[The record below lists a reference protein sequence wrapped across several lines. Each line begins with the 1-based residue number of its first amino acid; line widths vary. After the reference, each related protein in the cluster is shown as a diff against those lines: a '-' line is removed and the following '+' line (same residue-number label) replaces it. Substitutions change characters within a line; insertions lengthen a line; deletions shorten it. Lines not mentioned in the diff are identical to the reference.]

1 MASPSTSFVVTCHN
15 LGAYLEEALDSLF
28 AQTAQDFE
36 VIVVNDGSTDGATCR
51 LLATLDRPRTRVVHS
66 ERLGLPGA
74 RNLGARHAAGRYLC
88 MVDADDLLEPAYLER
103 SVQVLESR
111 PDIAFAS
118 HWLRAFGDQAWDWT
132 PTDCTFPAL
141 LHANTLNGAALLRR
155 DVFEQV
161 GGFDETMR
169 DGCEDWEFWIRVI
182 EAGFAGVIIPE
193 FLFRYRRR
201 ADSMSRA
208 MHAVPG
214 MPALYRQL
222 VERHPDVFARHMASL
237 LAHRD
242 GEIASLSTSLWRLD
256 QYWAADLSGRLQ
268 WLEDNRAQ
276 VERAERSAPTAA
288 TARLI
293 EAATAEARTFHAAFN
308 HEKQQHE
315 AIRASWSWRITAPL
329 RAVLDLVRRR

>member
-1 MASPSTSFVVTCHN
+1 MAPPSTSFVVTCHN
-15 LGAYLEEALDSLF
+15 LGVYLGETLDSLF

-36 VIVVNDGSTDGATCR
+36 VIVVNDGSTDQATCR

-74 RNLGARHAAGRYLC
+74 RNLGVRHAAGRYLC

-103 SVQVLESR
+103 SVQVLESQ

-155 DVFEQV
+155 AMFEQV

-169 DGCEDWEFWIRVI
+169 EGCEDWEFWIRVI
-182 EAGFAGVIIPE
+182 ESGFTGVIIPE

-208 MHAVPG
+208 MHEVPG

-222 VERHPDVFARHMASL
+222 VDRHPDVFARHMASL
-237 LAHRD
+237 IANRD
-242 GEIASLSTSLWRLD
+242 GEIASLSTSLWWLD
-256 QYWAADLSGRLQ
+256 QSWAADLTGRLQ

-276 VERAERSAPTAA
+276 IPLADQAARTAA
-288 TARLI
+288 TARQL
-293 EAATAEARTFHAAFN
+293 EATRAEARTLRAAVT

-315 AIRASWSWRITAPL
+315 AIRASWSWRLTAPL
-329 RAVLDLVRRR
+329 RAVLDLVRR